1 MDLLQGTIT
10 HWQLSLLLDYQLLSN
25 KQKIKKMKTDYK
37 TKYIPQLLTFCF
49 VAIFL
54 NSCSNYLDEQPISQP
69 SNVTF
74 WRNGDDA
81 NSAVA
86 GGYAQLRKA
95 LNSGLSYYA
104 HGDLGTDIFSTERE
118 LRSEFTDIM
127 KFKLGISVPVTD
139 TWKPMYKVRDFSI
152 FYSAIK
158 QADLCLKH
166 IPEIPKDEFTDYDVQ
181 YNQYMG
187 EAYFIRAFSY
197 FYMARVWGNVP
208 IVDSSDPDVVDI
220 KNYKR
225 EDVAK
230 VLIKATEDCQL
241 ALKYLA
247 WSYNN
252 DTDKVVRANAG
263 AAWALLAHIDAWSG
277 NYAACEI
284 AAGNV
289 INSNFYS
296 YIDRNKYLDIFNGQS
311 TESIFEIAQNSENE
325 AQAGNGQSL
334 TQYLLRGEY
343 LKTRLN
349 EKETV
354 WQFDLTTLKQ
364 TLFNDSKDL
373 RRTKGFAE
381 FSSDWPI
388 LLKYSKVIYT
398 SPTSPLSINNI
409 VIFRLADIALLQ
421 AEAQAAQGKYAEART
436 TLNSIRTMAGLE
448 ESTATNDKLFEAVI
462 EERGRE
468 LFMEGHRFY
477 DLVRLAR
484 EKKVY
489 KFGDSSSNKIT
500 ASQFERGKSYW
511 PIQPTLL
518 ETNVLFTQT
527 EYWKSE
533 AQ

>member
-1 MDLLQGTIT
+1 
-10 HWQLSLLLDYQLLSN
+10 
-25 KQKIKKMKTDYK
+25 MKTYYK
-37 TKYIPQLLTFCF
+37 TKYIQHLLTFCF
-49 VAIFL
+49 VVISL
-54 NSCSNYLDEQPISQP
+54 NSCSDYLDEKPISQP

-74 WRNGDDA
+74 WRNSTDA

-104 HGDLGTDIFSTERE
+104 HGDLGTDVFSTDRE

-127 KFKLGISVPVTD
+127 KFKLGKSVPVTD
-139 TWKPMYKVRDFSI
+139 TWNPMYKVRDFSI
-152 FYSAIK
+152 FYAAIK

-166 IPEIPKDEFTDYDVQ
+166 IPEIPKEEFSDYDVQ
-181 YNQYMG
+181 YNQYIG

-208 IVDSSDPDVVDI
+208 IVDSSDPDIVDL

-241 ALKYLA
+241 ALKYLSWDYSTA
-247 WSYNN
+247 
-252 DTDKVVRANAG
+252 TDKVVRANAG
-263 AAWALLAHIDAWSG
+263 AAWALLAHIYAWSG
-277 NYAACEI
+277 NYPACEI

-289 INSNFYS
+289 INSNVYS
-296 YIDRNKYLDIFNGQS
+296 YVDRNNYLDIFKGQS
-311 TESIFEIAQNSENE
+311 EECIFEIAQNSENE
-325 AQAGNGQSL
+325 AQSGNDLSL
-334 TQYLLRGEY
+334 PRFLLRGEY
-343 LKTRLN
+343 LKTPRGVDT
-349 EKETV
+349 KETV
-354 WQFDLTTLKQ
+354 WQFDLKTVQ
-364 TLFNDSKDL
+364 QIFFNDPKDL

-381 FSSDWPI
+381 FSSQWPI
-388 LLKYSKVIYT
+388 LLKYSKIIYT
-398 SPTSPLSINNI
+398 SETSALSLNNI
-409 VIFRLADIALLQ
+409 VVFRLADIALLQ
-421 AEAQAAQGKYAEART
+421 AEAQAAQGKYAEARV
-436 TLNSIRTMAGLE
+436 TLNSIRVMAGLE
-448 ESTATNDKLFEAVI
+448 NSTTTNDKLFEAII

-489 KFGDSSSNKIT
+489 KFGDSSNKISP
-500 ASQFERGKSYW
+500 AEFLNGKSYW
-511 PIQPTLL
+511 PIQPSLL
-518 ETNVLFTQT
+518 ETNILFTQT
-527 EYWKSE
+527 EFWKSQ

>member
-1 MDLLQGTIT
+1 MKTT
-10 HWQLSLLLDYQLLSN
+10 Y
-25 KQKIKKMKTDYK
+25 KIK
-37 TKYIPQLLTFCF
+37 YIQQVLAVCL
-49 VAIFL
+49 VVVSL
-54 NSCSNYLDEQPISQP
+54 NSCSDYLDEKPISQP

-74 WRNGDDA
+74 WRNSNDA

-104 HGDLGTDIFSTERE
+104 HGDLGTDVFSTERE
-118 LRSEFTDIM
+118 LRSDFTDIM
-127 KFKLGISVPVTD
+127 KFKLGISVPLTE

-152 FYSAIK
+152 FYAAIK

-166 IPEIPKDEFTDYDVQ
+166 IPEIPKDEFTDYDAQ
-181 YNQYMG
+181 YNQYIG

-208 IVDSSDPDVVDI
+208 IVDGSDPDIVDT

-230 VLIKATEDCQL
+230 VLLKATEDCQSAIKNL
-241 ALKYLA
+241 SWNY
-247 WSYNN
+247 ST
-252 DTDKVVRANAG
+252 DTDRVVRANAG
-263 AAWALLAHIDAWSG
+263 AAYALLAHIYAWSG
-277 NYAACEI
+277 NYSACET
-284 AAGNV
+284 AAAK
-289 INSNFYS
+289 IIDSNFYT
-296 YIDRNKYLDIFNGQS
+296 YVDRNNYMNVFAGQS
-311 TESIFEIAQNSENE
+311 SESIFEIAQNSQSE
-325 AQAGNGQSL
+325 AQAGDRQSL
-334 TQYLLRGEY
+334 TNYLLRGEY

-354 WQFDLTTLKQ
+354 WQYDLTTLKQ
-364 TLFNDSKDL
+364 TFFNDANDL

-388 LLKYSKVIYT
+388 LLKYSKVTYT

-409 VIFRLADIALLQ
+409 LIFRLADIALLQ
-421 AEAQAAQGKYAEART
+421 AEAQAAQNKFDQARA
-436 TLNSIRTMAGLE
+436 TLNRIRKMAGLE
-448 ESTATNDKLFEAVI
+448 DSTASDDKLFEAVI

-484 EKKVY
+484 AKKIY

-500 ASQFERGKSYW
+500 ASQFVSGKSYW

-518 ETNVLFTQT
+518 ETNILFTQT

>member
-1 MDLLQGTIT
+1 M
-10 HWQLSLLLDYQLLSN
+10 
-25 KQKIKKMKTDYK
+25 KKMKTDYK
-37 TKYIPQLLTFCF
+37 IKYALQLLIFCF
-49 VAIFL
+49 VVVSL
-54 NSCSNYLDEQPISQP
+54 NSCSDYLDEEPVSQP

-74 WRNGDDA
+74 WRNSDDA
-81 NSAVA
+81 NAAVA

-104 HGDLGTDIFSTERE
+104 HGDLGTDYFSTERE

-127 KFKLGISVPVTD
+127 KFKLGVSVPVTD
-139 TWKPMYKVRDFSI
+139 IWKPMYKVRDFSI
-152 FYSAIK
+152 FYAAIK

-166 IPEIPKDEFTDYDVQ
+166 IPEIPAEEYSDYDIQ
-181 YNQYMG
+181 YNQYIG

-197 FYMARVWGNVP
+197 FYMARVWGDVP
-208 IVDSSDPDVVDI
+208 IVDSSDPDVIDL

-225 EDVAK
+225 ENVAK
-230 VLIKATEDCQL
+230 VLIKAAEDCQL
-241 ALKYLA
+241 ALKHLTWNY
-247 WSYNN
+247 SD

-277 NYAACEI
+277 NYAACE
-284 AAGNV
+284 ADAGKV
-289 INSNFYS
+289 INSNFYTYINRNN
-296 YIDRNKYLDIFNGQS
+296 YIDIFAGQS
-311 TESIFEIAQNSENE
+311 KESIFEIAQNSESE
-325 AQAGNGQSL
+325 AQDGAGQSL
-334 TQYLLRGEY
+334 ANYLLRGEY

-354 WQFDLTTLKQ
+354 WQYDLTTLKQ
-364 TLFNDSKDL
+364 TLFNNANDL

-388 LLKYSKVIYT
+388 LLKYSKITYT

-421 AEAQAAQGKYAEART
+421 AEAQAAQGKYGEART
-436 TLNSIRTMAGLE
+436 TLNRIRTMAGLE
-448 ESTATNDKLFEAVI
+448 DSTAGNDKLFEAVI

-484 EKKVY
+484 KKKVY

-500 ASQFERGKSYW
+500 ASQFLNGKSYW
-511 PIQPTLL
+511 PIQPSLL

-533 AQ
+533 VQ

>member
-1 MDLLQGTIT
+1 
-10 HWQLSLLLDYQLLSN
+10 
-25 KQKIKKMKTDYK
+25 MKTDYK
-37 TKYIPQLLTFCF
+37 IKYTVQLLSLCF
-49 VAIFL
+49 VVVFL
-54 NSCSNYLDEQPISQP
+54 NSCSDYLNEQPISQP

-74 WRNGDDA
+74 WRNGEDA
-81 NSAVA
+81 NAAVA
-86 GGYAQLRKA
+86 GGYSQLRKA

-104 HGDLGTDIFSTERE
+104 HGDLGTDYFSTEKE
-118 LRSEFTDIM
+118 LRSDFTDIM
-127 KFKLGISVPVTD
+127 KFKLGISVAVTD
-139 TWKPMYKVRDFSI
+139 NWKPMYKVRDFSI

-166 IPEIPKDEFTDYDVQ
+166 IPEIPKEEFTEYESQ
-181 YNQYMG
+181 YNQYIG
-187 EAYFIRAFSY
+187 EAYFIKAFSY

-208 IVDSSDPDVVDI
+208 IIDSSDPDVVDI

-230 VLIKATEDCQL
+230 VLIKATEDCQQ
-241 ALKYLA
+241 AIKHLA
-247 WSYNN
+247 WDYNV

-263 AAWALLAHIDAWSG
+263 AAWALLAHIQAWSG
-277 NYAACEI
+277 NYAACEA

-296 YIDRNKYLDIFNGQS
+296 YIDRNNYIDIFSGQS
-311 TESIFEIAQNSENE
+311 RESIFEIAQNSEKE

-334 TQYLLRGEY
+334 TNYLLRGEY

-349 EKETV
+349 EKETI
-354 WQFDLTTLKQ
+354 WQYDLTTLKQ
-364 TLFNDSKDL
+364 TLFDNPNDL

-388 LLKYSKVIYT
+388 LLKYSKVMYA

-409 VIFRLADIALLQ
+409 VVFRLADIALLQ
-421 AEAQAAQGKYAEART
+421 AEAQAAQGKYTEART
-436 TLNSIRTMAGLE
+436 TLNSIREKAGLE
-448 ESTATNDKLFEAVI
+448 ESNAANDKLFEAVI
-462 EERGRE
+462 QERGRE

-500 ASQFERGKSYW
+500 PSQFENGKSYW
-511 PIQPTLL
+511 PIQPTLI
-518 ETNVLFTQT
+518 ETNILFTQT

>member
-1 MDLLQGTIT
+1 
-10 HWQLSLLLDYQLLSN
+10 
-25 KQKIKKMKTDYK
+25 MKTDYK
-37 TKYIPQLLTFCF
+37 RGYIQQVLAFCF
-49 VAIFL
+49 AVLFL
-54 NSCSNYLDEQPISQP
+54 NSCSDYLDEKPVSQP

-74 WRNGDDA
+74 WRNSTDA

-104 HGDLGTDIFSTERE
+104 HGDLGTDYFSTERD
-118 LRSEFTDIM
+118 LRSEFSDIM
-127 KFKLGISVPVTD
+127 KFKLGISVPVTE
-139 TWKPMYKVRDFSI
+139 TWKPMYKARDFSI

-166 IPEIPKDEFTDYDVQ
+166 IPEIPQEEFSDYETQ
-181 YNQYMG
+181 YKQYMG

-208 IVDSSDPDVVDI
+208 IVDSSNPDVIDT

-225 EDVAK
+225 EDAAK

-241 ALKYLA
+241 ALKFLSWNY
-247 WSYNN
+247 SN

-263 AAWALLAHIDAWSG
+263 AAWALLAHIYAWSG
-277 NYAACEI
+277 NYGACEI
-284 AAGNV
+284 AASNV
-289 INSNFYS
+289 INSNFYH
-296 YIDRNKYLDIFNGQS
+296 YIDRNNYLDIFSGQS
-311 TESIFEIAQNSENE
+311 IESIFEIAQNSENE
-325 AQAGNGQSL
+325 AQAGYGQSL
-334 TQYLLRGEY
+334 TNFLLRGDY
-343 LKTRLN
+343 LKTRVN

-364 TLFNDSKDL
+364 NLFNDAKDL
-373 RRTKGFAE
+373 RRTKGFAD

-388 LLKYSKVIYT
+388 LLKYSKVTYT

-409 VIFRLADIALLQ
+409 EIFRLADIALLQ
-421 AEAQAAQGKYAEART
+421 SEAQAAQGKYTEART
-436 TLNSIRTMAGLE
+436 TLNAIRKMAGLE
-448 ESTATNDKLFEAVI
+448 DSVATNDQLFEAI
-462 EERGRE
+462 IQERGRE

-484 EKKVY
+484 LKKIY

-500 ASQFERGKSYW
+500 ASQFESGKYYW
-511 PIQPTLL
+511 PIQPTLM
-518 ETNVLFTQT
+518 ETNPLLTQT

-533 AQ
+533 VQ